1 MSVVAIVPARSGSKR
16 LPGKNIKELGGLP
29 LVCWTLK
36 ACLESKSIDKV
47 VFSTDSMDY
56 WDIAKKVFPDNE
68 KLVLSLRTES
78 EAGDKVKIFDYI
90 KENANTLFSDG
101 DVMVLTL
108 PTMPFRSASDIDQ
121 AFNLYTQESKAVF
134 SASEY
139 DFHVSFAFNLD
150 EAGAW
155 LPLSPSSP
163 MLTGN
168 TRSQDQKAAYHPNGA
183 IYIREVK
190 DFENDDLKTFYQG
203 AYPYIMNKSTSVDID
218 EESDFLLAECMVL
231 SGLIQSE

>member
-47 VFSTDSMDY
+47 IFSTDSMEY
-56 WDIAKKVFPDNE
+56 WEIAKRVFPDNE

-90 KENANTLFSDG
+90 KENADYLFSEE

-108 PTMPFRSASDIDQ
+108 PTMPFRSASDIDR
-121 AFNLYTQESKAVF
+121 AFDIFTQESKAVF

-150 EAGAW
+150 ESGSW
-155 LPLSPSSP
+155 LPLNHNSP

-203 AYPYIMNKSTSVDID
+203 AHPYIMNKITSVDID
-218 EESDFLLAECMVL
+218 EESDFLLAECIVL
-231 SGLIQSE
+231 SGLTK